1 MLPISS
7 VLGLSGLIFSKTKK
21 NILVPG
27 DIHIKKKK
35 VLVCKLCFL
44 NRESLSLKQ
53 WVLLV
58 NNQEELSMK
67 TLKLILKGE
76 RTFMS
81 KLARETKEGEKEL
94 GDLEEQPKNSVQE
107 PCYEGTDYC
116 FLKI

>member
-35 VLVCKLCFL
+35 KVLVCKLCFL
-44 NRESLSLKQ
+44 NRESLSLRQ

-76 RTFMS
+76 RTFTS

-94 GDLEEQPKNSVQE
+94 GDLEEQP
-107 PCYEGTDYC
+107 
-116 FLKI
+116 